1 MINAEGLIV
10 IGAVALILF
19 GPKKLP
25 EIGRAAGK
33 TLREFKNATSGLLE
47 DTDTKENHK
56 NQNFLSQKDQT
67 NNISLST
74 ANDITENSSPSSEGP
89 KKNLNNSV

>member
-33 TLREFKNATSGLLE
+33 TIREFKNATSGLLE
-47 DTDTKENHK
+47 DSNTKENHK
-56 NQNFLSQKDQT
+56 NQNFQSQKDQT
-67 NNISLST
+67 NNISVST
-74 ANDITENSSPSSEGP
+74 ANDLTENSSPSSECAE
-89 KKNLNNSV
+89 KNLNNSV

>member
-47 DTDTKENHK
+47 DTDTKDNHK
-56 NQNFLSQKDQT
+56 NQNFQSQKDQT
-67 NNISLST
+67 NNISVST
-74 ANDITENSSPSSEGP
+74 ANDLTESSSPSSEDAE
-89 KKNLNNSV
+89 KNLNNSV

>member
-33 TLREFKNATSGLLE
+33 TIREFKNATSGLLE
-47 DTDTKENHK
+47 DSNTKENHK
-56 NQNFLSQKDQT
+56 NQNFQSQKDQT
-67 NNISLST
+67 NNISVST
-74 ANDITENSSPSSEGP
+74 ANDLTENSSPSSEGAE
-89 KKNLNNSV
+89 KNLNNSV